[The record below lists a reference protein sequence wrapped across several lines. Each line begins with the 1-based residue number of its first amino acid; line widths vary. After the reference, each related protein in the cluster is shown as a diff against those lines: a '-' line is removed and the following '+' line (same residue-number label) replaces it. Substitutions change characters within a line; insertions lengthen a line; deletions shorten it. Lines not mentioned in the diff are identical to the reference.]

1 MSDPTTLCVYAERGD
16 DYVAMVED
24 HATTD
29 PMIDRFITA
38 CRPGGRVLDLG
49 CGPGQYARR
58 MAEAGLEVE
67 ATDAVPEMVARA
79 ARQPGVTARQAF
91 FDDLDAQARFDGIWA
106 SFSLLHAPRADFPR
120 HLAAVRRALMPGGV
134 LFLGMKQGTG
144 GGPDRLGRHYEYY
157 ERAELEEHLNA
168 AGLTPARHWTGRA
181 EGLAAHPE
189 GWIVIEAHA

>member
-1 MSDPTTLCVYAERGD
+1 MSDDTTLRVYADRRD

-24 HATTD
+24 YATTD

-79 ARQPGVTARQAF
+79 ARQPGVTARRALF
-91 FDDLDAQARFDGIWA
+91 GDLDAQTRFDGIWA
-106 SFSLLHAPRADFPR
+106 YFSLLHAARADFPR
-120 HLAAVRRALMPGGV
+120 HLAAVARALMPGGV
-134 LFLGMKQGTG
+134 LYLGMKTGTG

-157 ERAELEEHLNA
+157 ERAELDDHLRT
-168 AGLTPARHWTGRA
+168 AGLTPARHWIGKA

-189 GWIVIEAHA
+189 SWIVIEAHA